1 MPDRNQR
8 TPESTEGDADATE
21 PVAEGDIQL
30 QYYLDSCSAQIL
42 EQ

>member
-8 TPESTEGDADATE
+8 TPESTEGDPDATE
-21 PVAEGDIQL
+21 PVAEVEIQL
-30 QYYLDSCSAQIL
+30 QYYSDICTAQIL